1 MVEHVL
7 SVHSGA
13 YLEHVKL
20 PLLHEGFRKLLYAL
34 RVGFTR
40 VLDIRAYGSV
50 GSNGEAAQ
58 RGSLGV
64 RYAEI
69 NVAAVYYAGS
79 AAAVAHYREVAAVYP
94 VLFQEIVQQQE
105 AAGAF
110 FETVAVYAGFARL
123 RNQVVEIL
131 RANA

>member
-7 SVHSGA
+7 FVRSGA

-40 VLDIRAYGSV
+40 MLDIRAYGSV